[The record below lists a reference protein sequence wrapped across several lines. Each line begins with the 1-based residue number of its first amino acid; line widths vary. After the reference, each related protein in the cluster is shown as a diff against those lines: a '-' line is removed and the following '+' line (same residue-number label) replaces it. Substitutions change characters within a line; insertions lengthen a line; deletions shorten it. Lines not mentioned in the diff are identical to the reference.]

1 MLTYFLWFS
10 LGAIVSTAASAYF
23 SLGVESLIIR
33 KSLLM
38 SGKLISALQADFEQ
52 VLKYKHD
59 SLKISDIP
67 DAVLKKI
74 DKDDKLFLSQW
85 KTTIFITVVGSIP
98 KKYLRYVPQYVVL
111 EDATLEETIEA
122 LKEEK

>member
-10 LGAIVSTAASAYF
+10 LGAIVSAAASTYF

-38 SGKLISALQADFEQ
+38 SGKLISALQSDFEQ
-52 VLKYKHD
+52 VLKHKHNF
-59 SLKISDIP
+59 LKMSDIP
-67 DAVLKKI
+67 DTVLNKI
-74 DKDDKLFLSQW
+74 EKDDELFLSQW

-98 KKYLRYVPQYVVL
+98 EKYLRYVPQYVVL
-111 EDATLEETIEA
+111 EDTTLEEIIKA